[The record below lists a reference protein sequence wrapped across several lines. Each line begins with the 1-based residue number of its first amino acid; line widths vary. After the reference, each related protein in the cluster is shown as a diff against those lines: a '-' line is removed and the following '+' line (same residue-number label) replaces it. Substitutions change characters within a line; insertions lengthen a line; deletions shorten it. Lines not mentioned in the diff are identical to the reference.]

1 MVAAELRTDPRQ
13 VITLPGD
20 YDEVPKLK
28 STQDNL
34 EYLESIGFGYLFD
47 KSKLEC

>member
-20 YDEVPKLK
+20 YDEVPRLK
-28 STQDNL
+28 STEDNM
-34 EYLESIGFGYLFD
+34 EYLKSIGFDYLFN
-47 KSKLEC
+47 KKATC